1 MVNND
6 KAPLLLSICLPR
18 LKHLL
23 FSLVLPAKTNTIMA
37 LLLTLKWCF
46 RLVLA
51 PQVQVVR

>member
-1 MVNND
+1 MNND

-18 LKHLL
+18 PKHLL